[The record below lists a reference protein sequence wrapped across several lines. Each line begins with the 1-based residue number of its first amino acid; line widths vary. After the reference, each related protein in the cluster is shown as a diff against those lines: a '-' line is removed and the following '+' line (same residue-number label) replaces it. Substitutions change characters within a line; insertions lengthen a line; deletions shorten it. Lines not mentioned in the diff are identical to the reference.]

1 MFYILTASSD
11 TYITN
16 KILNNKFRAT
26 DANMGRA
33 GTLDLFRLY
42 DESIFTSNGNIVTS
56 SVEEL
61 SRLFV
66 KFDYSN
72 IAKLT
77 SSSLDINSDTFKAT
91 LRLSEVQS
99 GTPVPA
105 NFSVV
110 VYPLAVKFDE
120 GIGMN
125 ITQFSDIDSAN
136 FMTSSIASGTPVLWN
151 TSGSGK
157 DGYLGDSNVDYFT
170 SGSIGGSVIDFGA
183 SKYFEDGPGDLEVDV
198 TKLVSSSLANNLEN
212 YGFRLSFSGSN
223 ETDTKTRFVKR
234 FASRHAKNKLIVPR
248 ILLTWDDSIQ
258 DRHLDLQ
265 FNVSSSLFLK
275 HFESGQP
282 KNLVSGSSLTQLTGE
297 DCLNLRFVS
306 GSGTVEETTF
316 NVNVSQHTGSTDG
329 QGMTGIYSGTFNLDE
344 FNTAFFGKTPK
355 YIDELELKEI
365 WSSNDKTVSFYSG
378 SIKINKTSKSI
389 SGFSNRDVIVSVVN
403 SRNSYKQGSEA
414 VFRLFVEDLNATSK
428 EKPYKLPRKRKSI
441 VFDTAHYSLIDKE
454 TGTVIVPFDKTTN
467 STRISTDA
475 DGMYISF
482 KTSGL
487 TRGRIYTLHIL
498 INDRGIERLMKLD
511 DVSFTVV

>member
-16 KILNNKFRAT
+16 KILSNKFRAT
-26 DANMGRA
+26 DANVGRA

-42 DESIFTSNGNIVTS
+42 DESIFTSGSNIVTS

-61 SRLFV
+61 SRIFI
-66 KFDYSN
+66 KFDYSDLV
-72 IAKLT
+72 KLT

-91 LRLSEVQS
+91 LRLSEVKS
-99 GTPVPA
+99 GAPVPA
-105 NFSVV
+105 NFNVV
-110 VYPLAVKFDE
+110 AYPLAVKFDE
-120 GIGMN
+120 GVGRN
-125 ITQFSDIDSAN
+125 VTQFSDVDSAN
-136 FMTSSIASGTPVLWN
+136 FITSSVSSGAPVLWN

-157 DGYLGDSNVDYFT
+157 DGYLGDSDVDYFT
-170 SGSIGGSVIDFGA
+170 SGSIGASVLDFGI
-183 SKYFEDGPGDLEVDV
+183 SKYFEDGPGDLELDV
-198 TKLVSSSLANNLEN
+198 TKLVSSSLSNDLDNH
-212 YGFRLSFSGSN
+212 GFRLSFSGSD

-282 KNLVSGSSLTQLTGE
+282 KNLVSGSSLTQLTGQN
-297 DCLNLRFVS
+297 CLGLRFVS
-306 GSGTVEETTF
+306 GSGTANETTF

-329 QGMTGIYSGTFNLDE
+329 QGMTGVYSGTFNLDE
-344 FNTAFFGKTPK
+344 FNTTFFGKTTK
-355 YIDELELKEI
+355 YVDELELKEI

-378 SIKINKTSKSI
+378 SVKIRKTSKSI
-389 SGFSNRDVIVSVVN
+389 SGFSNRDVVVSVAN
-403 SRNSYKQGSEA
+403 SRNSYKQGNKA

-441 VFDTAHYSLIDKE
+441 VFDTAHYRLVDKE
-454 TGTVIVPFDKTTN
+454 TGTVVVPFDKITN
-467 STRISTDA
+467 STRISSDA

-482 KTSGL
+482 LTAGL
-487 TRGRIYTLHIL
+487 TKGRIYTIDIL